1 MRRAN
6 DRVAARE
13 PLTEA
18 LALAQ
23 RLGSHLVAERA
34 HKELRVA
41 GARPRRLQF
50 SGVDALT
57 AAEHRVVELAAAGR
71 TNREIAQSLFVTA
84 KTVENH
90 LGRAY
95 RKLGVGAREELGAA
109 LGA

>member
-1 MRRAN
+1 M
-6 DRVAARE
+6 AARE

-18 LALAQ
+18 LELA
-23 RLGSHLVAERA
+23 RGLGATQVAERA
-34 HKELRVA
+34 HRELKVA

-57 AAEHRVVELAAAGR
+57 AAERRVVDLAVRGR
-71 TNREIAQSLFVTA
+71 TNRDIAESLFVTA

-95 RKLGVGAREELGAA
+95 RKLGVSAREELEDA
-109 LGA
+109 LRAERQG